1 MRRTYQPPFQ
11 LRSLASRHRH
21 GTTLVESAFVLPVFF
36 FMVFAMIEFGHA
48 QMALNLLNSSCRNGA
63 RLGAVEGTT
72 TPQVRQKVNQV
83 LSSAFATQDVSIFVK
98 DASIYDDPNST
109 PPTSA
114 LDLEEMTDIEVAD
127 AEPRQMFLVRASVPY
142 NSIAL
147 IPMPF
152 MNGVVLDGQSFM
164 RHE

>member
-1 MRRTYQPPFQ
+1 MRRPFQ
-11 LRSLASRHRH
+11 SRRLASQHRH
-21 GTTLVESAFVLPVFF
+21 GTTIVESAFVLPVFL

-48 QMALNLLNSSCRNGA
+48 QMAVNLLNSSCRSGA
-63 RLGAVEGTT
+63 RIGAVEGTT
-72 TPQVRQKVNQV
+72 TAQVEARVGQI
-83 LSSAFATQDVSIFVK
+83 LSSAFSTGDVSIFVK
-98 DASIYDDPNST
+98 DASIYDDSEST
-109 PPTSA
+109 SPTTGPEMEA
-114 LDLEEMTDIEVAD
+114 LNNLEVGD